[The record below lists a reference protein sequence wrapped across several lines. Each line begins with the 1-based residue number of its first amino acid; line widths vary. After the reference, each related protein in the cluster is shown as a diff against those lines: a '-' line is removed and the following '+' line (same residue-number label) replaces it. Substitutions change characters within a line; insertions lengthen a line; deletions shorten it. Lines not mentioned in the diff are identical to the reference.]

1 MSRSKTTTTKATGST
16 VKMSLTRFLQLNPQP
31 KMVEALLKAR
41 CKRLVM
47 TEEEWKQKI
56 VELTS
61 ATVRAR

>member
-41 CKRLVM
+41 CQRLVM

>member
-47 TEEEWKQKI
+47 TEEEWKRKI